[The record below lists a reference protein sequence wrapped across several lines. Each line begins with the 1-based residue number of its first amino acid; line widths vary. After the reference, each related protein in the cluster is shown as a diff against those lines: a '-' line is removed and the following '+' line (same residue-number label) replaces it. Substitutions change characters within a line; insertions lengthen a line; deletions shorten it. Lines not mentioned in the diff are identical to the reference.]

1 MFITSKIHLLIIG
14 LSILSVFNSGCSMMN
29 VPIYPEIIYNNRQ
42 PLISVTYE
50 YGEIEVILPLSYDG
64 AKPENIS
71 FEVYGHGD
79 TLNPIISILQEA
91 SNQFRTYLPQGVLDI
106 NDENNLIKVIPENS
120 DFHPVNVKFKGIRF
134 GKLELNERTIYSK
147 PLIVR
152 GRIFLN
158 SDFTKN
164 LADVNISIMS
174 FDQIL
179 QTTKTDNAGLYRI
192 AIPGEN
198 KDLESLRLV
207 IGENLIFKPY
217 RKNLDFSETFRGLVR
232 SGEQIGRLSTVLAQ
246 LATYLERRHSLIN
259 KVRLA
264 FTYPA
269 IVTVV
274 ALLVVIFL
282 LTYVVPQVVSVFVQT
297 QQDLP
302 ILTQVMLT
310 VSTLILDWGLLFF
323 IFFILLFMIFRF
335 SLRNKNIKIKW
346 HNFLLNFPGY
356 GKFERTLNSV
366 RFTSTLAISSAA
378 GVPILEALKSS
389 KNTLSNS
396 VMKLEI
402 DIVIENVR
410 EGMSLS
416 RALSLH
422 RNFPPILI
430 HMTRAGEITGSLSDM
445 LTRASKSQED
455 ELERRTLFIANLL
468 EPALILCMGGFV
480 LVIVLAV
487 LMPII
492 EINQLIQ

>member
-1 MFITSKIHLLIIG
+1 MFIRSKIHLLIIG

-50 YGEIEVILPLSYDG
+50 YGEIEVILPLAYDG
-64 AKPENIS
+64 DKPENIS

-134 GKLELNERTIYSK
+134 GKLELSERTIYSK

-198 KDLESLRLV
+198 KDLKSLRLV

-217 RKNLDFSETFRGLVR
+217 RKNLDFSETFKIKFDAGV
-232 SGEQIGRLSTVLAQ
+232 GP
-246 LATYLERRHSLIN
+246 SLRMKEPLYMIN
-259 KVRLA
+259 KDNAHFREGPDIGSKTL
-264 FTYPA
+264 
-269 IVTVV
+269 
-274 ALLVVIFL
+274 FL
-282 LTYVVPQVVSVFVQT
+282 LEKGEVVSVQRITPSEFKVSIEVKLESSNKVVIMEGWVLRS
-297 QQDLP
+297 DL
-302 ILTQVMLT
+302 V
-310 VSTLILDWGLLFF
+310 
-323 IFFILLFMIFRF
+323 
-335 SLRNKNIKIKW
+335 
-346 HNFLLNFPGY
+346 LLNT
-356 GKFERTLNSV
+356 K
-366 RFTSTLAISSAA
+366 
-378 GVPILEALKSS
+378 
-389 KNTLSNS
+389 
-396 VMKLEI
+396 EI
-402 DIVIENVR
+402 FKREN
-410 EGMSLS
+410 
-416 RALSLH
+416 
-422 RNFPPILI
+422 
-430 HMTRAGEITGSLSDM
+430 
-445 LTRASKSQED
+445 
-455 ELERRTLFIANLL
+455 
-468 EPALILCMGGFV
+468 
-480 LVIVLAV
+480 
-487 LMPII
+487 
-492 EINQLIQ
+492 